1 MESLRTYLIGLV
13 AAAILTGIVTQLMG
27 DKGTQGA
34 MIKLISGLFLVFTVI
49 APIANIDL
57 SGLRDFSADF
67 SEAGEEAA
75 LIGEDIT
82 RESLAAVI
90 KQRSEA
96 YILDKAAGLDVE
108 LEVDVT
114 VSDDKMPVPSAVL
127 LRGKVSPYAKARL
140 QSIIV
145 QNLGIDKEKQ
155 IWT

>member
-1 MESLRTYLIGLV
+1 MESLRAYLIGLV

-27 DKGTQGA
+27 DKGTQGG

>member
-34 MIKLISGLFLVFTVI
+34 LIKLISGLFLVFTVI
-49 APIANIDL
+49 APISNIDL

-127 LRGKVSPYAKARL
+127 IRGKVSPYAKARL

>member
-1 MESLRTYLIGLV
+1 MESLRAYLIGLV

>member
-1 MESLRTYLIGLV
+1 MESLRAYLIGLV

-127 LRGKVSPYAKARL
+127 IRGKVSPYAKARL

>member
-1 MESLRTYLIGLV
+1 MESVRTYLIGLV

-127 LRGKVSPYAKARL
+127 IRGKVSPYAKARL

>member
-49 APIANIDL
+49 APISNIDL

-127 LRGKVSPYAKARL
+127 IRGKVSPYAKARL

>member
-1 MESLRTYLIGLV
+1 MESLRAYLIGLV

-127 LRGKVSPYAKARL
+127 IRGKVSPYAKARL

-145 QNLGIDKEKQ
+145 ENLGIDKEKQ

>member
-1 MESLRTYLIGLV
+1 MESLRAYLIGLV

-145 QNLGIDKEKQ
+145 QNLGIDREKQ

>member
-1 MESLRTYLIGLV
+1 MIGLV
-13 AAAILTGIVTQLMG
+13 SAAILTGIVTQLMG